1 VAARAKVAPG
11 SGATRGRSARAA
23 EHRHAPGRRTPVL
36 SLDLQLR
43 RGGFRRHVRIED
55 PARVLA
61 LAGPSGAGK
70 TTVLNAIAGLVRP
83 ESGHI
88 RIDDRVLYDSAR
100 KIDVPTHRRRIGYVF
115 QDARLFPHL
124 DVRRNL
130 LYGRHRGAQASFGFD
145 AVVELLGIGHL
156 LERGTA
162 HLSGGE
168 AQRVAIGRALL
179 SQPAILM
186 FDEPLSALDQARR
199 EELIPYL
206 RRVRDEVRLPM
217 LYVSHHPDEVRRLAD
232 AVHVLD

>member
-1 VAARAKVAPG
+1 M
-11 SGATRGRSARAA
+11 
-23 EHRHAPGRRTPVL
+23 L
-36 SLDLQLR
+36 SVDLQLQ
-43 RGGFRRHVRIED
+43 RGGFRRHVRIEEQ
-55 PARVLA
+55 ARVVA

-83 ESGHI
+83 GSGHI

-100 KIDVPTHRRRIGYVF
+100 GIDLPAHRRRIGYVF

-130 LYGRHRGAQASFGFD
+130 RYGRHGDAQARFGFE

-156 LERGTA
+156 LARRTA
-162 HLSGGE
+162 NLSGGE

-179 SQPAILM
+179 SQPAILL
-186 FDEPLSALDQARR
+186 FDEPLTALDQARR

-206 RRVRDEVRLPM
+206 QRVRDEVRLPM